1 MAKISLII
9 FLGICAVLVCGCLDT
24 AAEQK
29 SVMID
34 GYTFTASLNDK
45 WVNSSGDVSKYKP
58 ANLEDIQFGIPDGA
72 YDWSGAENYN
82 AFLYRS
88 GEPSGSMTKYGW
100 ANIFVLKP
108 DDDLS
113 DSSSIDISKHAAYMI
128 INPKDHRNAVI
139 GGDLT
144 EKEIEY
150 NGRQAYYIEV
160 EGELITLENYH
171 TFINDNSLGAVAFFL
186 DDNTVV
192 LIDAFTTND
201 FGMSAWDVIDSI
213 TVS

>member
-45 WVNSSGDVSKYKP
+45 WDTSYGEVSKYNP
-58 ANLEDIQFGIPDGA
+58 ADLEDQFGIPDGA
-72 YDWSGAENYN
+72 YDWTGFADYS
-82 AFLYRS
+82 AFDYRS
-88 GEPSGSMTKYGW
+88 GEPSGSITKAGW
-100 ANIFVLKP
+100 AHIFVLKP

-113 DSSSIDISKHAAYMI
+113 YSSSIEMLRHAAYMI
-128 INPKDHRNAVI
+128 INPKNHRNAVI

-160 EGELITLENYH
+160 EGELITPENYH
-171 TFINDNSLGAVAFFL
+171 TFINDNSLGAIAFFL
-186 DDNTVV
+186 DDNTVA
-192 LIDAFTTND
+192 LIGVETTND
-201 FGMSAWDVIDSI
+201 FGMSAWDVINSI
-213 TVS
+213 TVN

>member
-58 ANLEDIQFGIPDGA
+58 ADLEDQFGIPDGA
-72 YDWSGAENYN
+72 YDWTGFADYS
-82 AFLYRS
+82 AFDYRS
-88 GEPSGSMTKYGW
+88 GEPSGSITKAGW
-100 ANIFVLKP
+100 AHIFVLKP
-108 DDDLS
+108 DEDLA
-113 DSSSIDISKHAAYMI
+113 DSSSIDILKHAAYMI

-160 EGELITLENYH
+160 EGELITPENYR

-186 DDNTVV
+186 DDNTVA
-192 LIDAFTTND
+192 LIGVETTND

>member
-58 ANLEDIQFGIPDGA
+58 ADLEDQFGIPDGA
-72 YDWSGAENYN
+72 YDWTGFADYS
-82 AFLYRS
+82 AFDYRS
-88 GEPSGSMTKYGW
+88 GEPSGSITKAGW
-100 ANIFVLKP
+100 AHIFVLKP
-108 DDDLS
+108 DEDLA
-113 DSSSIDISKHAAYMI
+113 DNSSIDILKHAAYMI

-160 EGELITLENYH
+160 EGELITPENYH
-171 TFINDNSLGAVAFFL
+171 TFINDNSLGAIAFFL
-186 DDNTVV
+186 DDDTVA
-192 LIDAFTTND
+192 LIDVETTND
-201 FGMSAWDVIDSI
+201 FGMSAWDVINSI
-213 TVS
+213 TVN

>member
-58 ANLEDIQFGIPDGA
+58 ADLEDQFGIPDGA
-72 YDWSGAENYN
+72 YDWTGFADYS
-82 AFLYRS
+82 AFDYRS
-88 GEPSGSMTKYGW
+88 GEPSGSITKAGW
-100 ANIFVLKP
+100 AHIFVLKP
-108 DDDLS
+108 DEDLA
-113 DSSSIDISKHAAYMI
+113 DSSSIDILKHATYLL

-160 EGELITLENYH
+160 EGELITPENYH

-186 DDNTVV
+186 DDNTVA
-192 LIDAFTTND
+192 LIGVETTND

>member
-9 FLGICAVLVCGCLDT
+9 FLGICAVLTCGCLDT

-58 ANLEDIQFGIPDGA
+58 ADLEDQFGIPDGA
-72 YDWSGAENYN
+72 YDWTGFADYS
-82 AFLYRS
+82 AFDYRS
-88 GEPSGSMTKYGW
+88 GEPSGSITKAGW
-100 ANIFVLKP
+100 AHIFVLKP
-108 DDDLS
+108 DEDLA
-113 DSSSIDISKHAAYMI
+113 DSSSIDILKHAAYMI

-160 EGELITLENYH
+160 EGELITPENYH

-186 DDNTVV
+186 DDNTVA
-192 LIDAFTTND
+192 LIGVETTND

>member
-58 ANLEDIQFGIPDGA
+58 ADLEDQFGIPDGA
-72 YDWSGAENYN
+72 YDWTGFADYS
-82 AFLYRS
+82 AFDYRS
-88 GEPSGSMTKYGW
+88 GEPSGSITKAGW
-100 ANIFVLKP
+100 AHIFVLKP
-108 DDDLS
+108 DEDLA
-113 DSSSIDISKHAAYMI
+113 DSSSIDILKHAAYMI

-160 EGELITLENYH
+160 EGELITPEDYDH
-171 TFINDNSLGAVAFFL
+171 FINDNSLGAIAFFL
-186 DDNTVV
+186 DDNTVA
-192 LIDAFTTND
+192 LIGVETTND
-201 FGMSAWDVIDSI
+201 FGMSAWDVINSI
-213 TVS
+213 TVN

>member
-58 ANLEDIQFGIPDGA
+58 ADLEDQFGIPDGA
-72 YDWSGAENYN
+72 YDWTGFADYS
-82 AFLYRS
+82 AFDYRS
-88 GEPSGSMTKYGW
+88 GEPSGSITKAGW
-100 ANIFVLKP
+100 AHIFVLKP
-108 DDDLS
+108 DEDLA
-113 DSSSIDISKHAAYMI
+113 DSSSIDILKHATYLL
-128 INPKDHRNAVI
+128 INPKNHRNAVI

-160 EGELITLENYH
+160 QGELITSEDYPA
-171 TFINDNSLGAVAFFL
+171 FINDNSLGAIAFFL
-186 DDNTVV
+186 DDNTVA
-192 LIDAFTTND
+192 LIGVETTND

>member
-58 ANLEDIQFGIPDGA
+58 ADLEDQFGIPDGA
-72 YDWSGAENYN
+72 YDWTGFADYS
-82 AFLYRS
+82 AFDYRS
-88 GEPSGSMTKYGW
+88 GEPSGSITKAGW
-100 ANIFVLKP
+100 AHIFVLKP
-108 DDDLS
+108 DEDLA
-113 DSSSIDISKHAAYMI
+113 DSSSIDILKHAAYMI

-160 EGELITLENYH
+160 EGELITPENYH
-171 TFINDNSLGAVAFFL
+171 TFINDNSLGAIAFFL
-186 DDNTVV
+186 DDDTVA
-192 LIDAFTTND
+192 LIDVETTND
-201 FGMSAWDVIDSI
+201 FGMSAWDVINSI
-213 TVS
+213 TVN

>member
-58 ANLEDIQFGIPDGA
+58 ADLEDQFGIPDGA
-72 YDWSGAENYN
+72 YDWTGFADYS
-82 AFLYRS
+82 AFDYRS
-88 GEPSGSMTKYGW
+88 GEPSGSITKAGW
-100 ANIFVLKP
+100 AHIFVLKP
-108 DDDLS
+108 DEDLA
-113 DSSSIDISKHAAYMI
+113 DSSSIDILKHAAYMI
-128 INPKDHRNAVI
+128 INPKNHRNAVI
-139 GGDLT
+139 GGDLI

-160 EGELITLENYH
+160 EGELITPENYH
-171 TFINDNSLGAVAFFL
+171 TFINDNSLGAIAFFL
-186 DDNTVV
+186 DDDTVA
-192 LIDAFTTND
+192 LIDVETTND
-201 FGMSAWDVIDSI
+201 FGMSAWDVINSI
-213 TVS
+213 TVN

>member
-58 ANLEDIQFGIPDGA
+58 ADLEDQFGIPDGA
-72 YDWSGAENYN
+72 YDWTGLADYGA
-82 AFLYRS
+82 FDYRS
-88 GEPSGSMTKYGW
+88 GEPSGSITKAGW
-100 ANIFVLKP
+100 AHIFVLKP
-108 DDDLS
+108 DEDLA
-113 DSSSIDISKHAAYMI
+113 DSSSIDILKHAAYMI

-160 EGELITLENYH
+160 EGELITPENYH

-186 DDNTVV
+186 DDNTVA
-192 LIDAFTTND
+192 LIGVETTND
-201 FGMSAWDVIDSI
+201 FGMSAWDVINSI
-213 TVS
+213 TVN

>member
-58 ANLEDIQFGIPDGA
+58 ADLEDQFGIPDGA
-72 YDWSGAENYN
+72 YDWTGFADYS
-82 AFLYRS
+82 AFDYRS
-88 GEPSGSMTKYGW
+88 GEPSGSITKAGW
-100 ANIFVLKP
+100 AHIFVLKP
-108 DDDLS
+108 DEDLA
-113 DSSSIDISKHAAYMI
+113 DSSSIDILKHAAYMI

-160 EGELITLENYH
+160 EGELITPENYH

-186 DDNTVV
+186 DDNTVA
-192 LIDAFTTND
+192 LIGVETTND
-201 FGMSAWDVIDSI
+201 FGMSAWDVINSI
-213 TVS
+213 TVN

>member
-9 FLGICAVLVCGCLDT
+9 FLGICAVLTCGCLDT

-58 ANLEDIQFGIPDGA
+58 ADLEDQFGIPDGA
-72 YDWSGAENYN
+72 YDWTGFADYS
-82 AFLYRS
+82 AFDYRS
-88 GEPSGSMTKYGW
+88 GEPSGSITKAGW
-100 ANIFVLKP
+100 AHIFVLKP
-108 DDDLS
+108 DEDLA
-113 DSSSIDISKHAAYMI
+113 DSSSIDILKHATYLL
-128 INPKDHRNAVI
+128 INPKNHRNAVI

-160 EGELITLENYH
+160 QGELITSEDYPA
-171 TFINDNSLGAVAFFL
+171 FINDNSLGAIAFFL
-186 DDNTVV
+186 DDNTVA
-192 LIDAFTTND
+192 LIGVETTND

>member
-58 ANLEDIQFGIPDGA
+58 DDLEDQFGIPDGA
-72 YDWSGAENYN
+72 YDWTGFADYS
-82 AFLYRS
+82 AFDYRS
-88 GEPSGSMTKYGW
+88 GEPSGSITKAGW
-100 ANIFVLKP
+100 AHIFVLKP
-108 DDDLS
+108 DEDLA
-113 DSSSIDISKHAAYMI
+113 DSSSIDILKHAAYMI

-160 EGELITLENYH
+160 EGELITPENYH

-186 DDNTVV
+186 DDNTVA

>member
-9 FLGICAVLVCGCLDT
+9 FLGICAVLTCGCLDT

-34 GYTFTASLNDK
+34 GYTFTAALDDK
-45 WVNSSGDVSKYKP
+45 WDNSSREVSKYKP
-58 ANLEDIQFGIPDGA
+58 ADLEDQFGIPDGA
-72 YDWSGAENYN
+72 YDWTGLADYGA
-82 AFLYRS
+82 FDYRS

-113 DSSSIDISKHAAYMI
+113 DSSSIDILKHATYLL

-160 EGELITLENYH
+160 EGELITPENYH

-186 DDNTVV
+186 DDNTVA
-192 LIDAFTTND
+192 LIGVETTND

>member
-58 ANLEDIQFGIPDGA
+58 ADLEDQFGIPDGA
-72 YDWSGAENYN
+72 YDWTGFADYS
-82 AFLYRS
+82 AFDYRS
-88 GEPSGSMTKYGW
+88 GEPSGSITKAGW
-100 ANIFVLKP
+100 AHIFVLKP
-108 DDDLS
+108 DEDLA
-113 DSSSIDISKHAAYMI
+113 DSSSIDILKHAAYMI

-171 TFINDNSLGAVAFFL
+171 TFINDNSLGAIAFFL
-186 DDNTVV
+186 DDNTVA
-192 LIDAFTTND
+192 LIGVETTND
-201 FGMSAWDVIDSI
+201 FGMSAWDVINSI
-213 TVS
+213 TVN

>member
-34 GYTFTASLNDK
+34 GYTFTAALDDK
-45 WVNSSGDVSKYKP
+45 WDNSSREVSKYKP
-58 ANLEDIQFGIPDGA
+58 ADLEDQFGIPDGA
-72 YDWSGAENYN
+72 YDWTGFADYS
-82 AFLYRS
+82 AFDYRS
-88 GEPSGSMTKYGW
+88 GELSGSITKAGW
-100 ANIFVLKP
+100 AHIFVLKP
-108 DDDLS
+108 DEDLA
-113 DSSSIDISKHAAYMI
+113 DSSSIDILKHAAYMI

-160 EGELITLENYH
+160 EGELITPENYH
-171 TFINDNSLGAVAFFL
+171 TFINDNSLGAIAFFL
-186 DDNTVV
+186 DDNTVA
-192 LIDAFTTND
+192 LIGVETTND
-201 FGMSAWDVIDSI
+201 FGMSAWDVINSI
-213 TVS
+213 TVN